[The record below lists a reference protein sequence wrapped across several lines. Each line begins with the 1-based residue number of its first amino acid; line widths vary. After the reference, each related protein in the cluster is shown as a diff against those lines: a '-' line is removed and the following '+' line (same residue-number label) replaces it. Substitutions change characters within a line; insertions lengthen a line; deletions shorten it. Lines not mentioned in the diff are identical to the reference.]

1 MSCRPVEL
9 RRGRDCGPEF
19 RRRTAMEG
27 ALTLRAGFVVCGML
41 KGLVPFWV
49 MSAIAGAT
57 PSYTIVTSENSSA
70 DAGWKEV
77 AAALAAKYPGATR
90 VTWDKD
96 VTECLPE
103 LAKRH
108 PRYVCFVSPPSEVSL
123 DFVRHVHRLTRQLD
137 ADPFTDCRWGILT
150 GYDAANALRIAR
162 ETEPLTIRHTLSG
175 TEIAT
180 ERCENARVFSEL
192 EAGKTVSKAKDG
204 KAVTATGPADS
215 SFEIASVLE
224 RPETGLFI
232 TSGHATERDW
242 QIGYRY
248 RNGVWK
254 SRAGELFAVDLK
266 GGQKSIRSDTPKVY
280 LPVGNCLMGHIDGP
294 DAMALAFLNRAG
306 VRQMTGYT
314 LPTWYGYQ
322 GWGMLDYFV
331 EQPGRYTVTDAFFAN
346 QNALV
351 QRLRTYFP
359 DVVGEASDSPMGRI
373 AKPIEVGAAAKAAGL
388 TAQDAQGLLFDR
400 DVVAFYGDPAWQ
412 ARMAEGPLQWKETWT
427 QDAAGGR
434 LEITPLAG
442 AASFKPVNENGS
454 QRGGRP
460 IVRFFERR
468 IDPASVVITEGADL
482 KPVITDDF
490 LLVPLPAGD
499 AAALKVAFTA
509 KTL

>member
-1 MSCRPVEL
+1 
-9 RRGRDCGPEF
+9 
-19 RRRTAMEG
+19 
-27 ALTLRAGFVVCGML
+27 ML

-49 MSAIAGAT
+49 MSAVAGAA
-57 PSYTIVTSENSSA
+57 PSYTIVTSESSA
-70 DAGWKEV
+70 ADPGWKEV
-77 AAALAAKYPGATR
+77 AAALEAKYPGATR
-90 VTWDKD
+90 VTWSKD
-96 VTECLPE
+96 VSDCLPE
-103 LAKRH
+103 LAKQH
-108 PRYVCFVSPPSEVSL
+108 PRYVCFVSPLSEVSL
-123 DFVRHVHRLTRQLD
+123 DFVRHVHRLTRKFD

-150 GYDAANALRIAR
+150 GFDAANALRIAK
-162 ETEPLTIRHTLSG
+162 ESTPLTIRQTLSG
-175 TEIAT
+175 TDIAT
-180 ERCENARVFSEL
+180 ERCENARTFSEL
-192 EAGKTVSKAKDG
+192 EAGKTVSK
-204 KAVTATGPADS
+204 TAGADATTKTGPADS
-215 SFEIASVLE
+215 SFAIASVLE
-224 RPETGLFI
+224 QPETNLFI

-248 RNGVWK
+248 KNGVWK
-254 SRAGELFAVDLK
+254 SKGGELFAINLQGEK
-266 GGQKSIRSDTPKVY
+266 KPIRSDSAKVY

-294 DAMALAFLNRAG
+294 DAMALAFMNSAG

-331 EQPGRYTVTDAFFAN
+331 EQPGRYTMNEAFFAN

-359 DVVGEASDSPMGRI
+359 EVAGEDSDSPMGKI
-373 AKPIEVGAAAKAAGL
+373 AKPIPVGAEAKEAGL

-412 ARMAEGPLQWKETWT
+412 ARMAPGPLQWKETWT
-427 QDAAGGR
+427 PDATGGR
-434 LEITPLAG
+434 LEIKPLAG

-460 IVRFFERR
+460 IVRFFEQR

-490 LLVPLPAGD
+490 ILVPLPKGD
-499 AAALKVAFTA
+499 ATDLKIAFTA
-509 KTL
+509 KSL